1 MEIRHIKEYDDKF
14 AISHIYEESWKWA
27 YRDII
32 PKSYLESIPAGNWSA
47 RLSDFRGKTLVML
60 EDETYIGTSSCCESR
75 LSEFAGFGEIVSIYL
90 LPEYAG
96 MGYGRQ
102 LLSAAVNELA
112 GLGYR
117 DIYLW
122 VLEDNHRARDFYQKF
137 GFVLSDEYLDTE
149 IGGKKL
155 RELQYRYHVK

>member
-14 AISHIYEESWKWA
+14 AISYIYEKSWKWA

-32 PKSYLESIPAGNWSA
+32 PQSYLESIPTGSWTP
-47 RLSDFRGKTLVML
+47 RLSGFGRNSLVML
-60 EDETYIGTSSCCESR
+60 DGENYIGTSSYCEAR

-96 MGYGRQ
+96 RGYGRQ

-112 GLGYR
+112 ELGCR

-122 VLEDNHRARDFYQKF
+122 VLEENHRARVFYQKF

>member
-32 PKSYLESIPAGNWSA
+32 PQSYLESIPAGDWAA
-47 RLSDFRGKTLVML
+47 RLGDFGRNSLVML
-60 EDETYIGTSSCCESR
+60 EGENYIGTSSYCGSR
-75 LSEFAGFGEIVSIYL
+75 LSDYAGFGEIVSIYL
-90 LPEYAG
+90 LPEYTG
-96 MGYGRQ
+96 RGYGKR
-102 LLSAAVNELA
+102 LFSAAVEGLV

-122 VLEDNHRARDFYQKF
+122 VLKENHRARDFYEKF
-137 GFVLSDEYLDTE
+137 GFILSDDYLDTE
-149 IGGKKL
+149 IGGKQL